1 MESIRLRAAAL
12 SYWEVSSLCAG
23 VTSTLAWRLPVD
35 VSAFGHVGHFT
46 TRGRASI
53 KKAQTMA
60 NDLAVNLVPSSEPP
74 SINKTETEANV
85 AYVFVKKKDYSR
97 MVKRLSWFAVF
108 GRELLLILFSDS
120 SIIVQ

>member
-1 MESIRLRAAAL
+1 
-12 SYWEVSSLCAG
+12 
-23 VTSTLAWRLPVD
+23 
-35 VSAFGHVGHFT
+35 
-46 TRGRASI
+46 
-53 KKAQTMA
+53 MA

-74 SINKTETEANV
+74 SINNTEPEANV

>member
-1 MESIRLRAAAL
+1 M
-12 SYWEVSSLCAG
+12 
-23 VTSTLAWRLPVD
+23 D
-35 VSAFGHVGHFT
+35 VSAFSHVGHFT

-85 AYVFVKKKDYSR
+85 AYVFVKKK
-97 MVKRLSWFAVF
+97 RLFPD
-108 GRELLLILFSDS
+108 GQTTELVCGFWA
-120 SIIVQ
+120 